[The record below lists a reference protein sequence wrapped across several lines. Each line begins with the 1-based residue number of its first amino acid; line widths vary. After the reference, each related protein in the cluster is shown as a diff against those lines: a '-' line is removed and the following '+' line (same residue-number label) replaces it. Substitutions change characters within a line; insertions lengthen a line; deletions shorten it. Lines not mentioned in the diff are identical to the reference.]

1 MSALKKLLY
10 KLLHPGGKAAVLLT
24 ICGAAASAAVFLL
37 DADGAAA
44 YLLYLIS
51 AYALAVIC
59 AYSARLLVKL
69 KKLIMSVEPGRRYFE
84 DIAFRRKAA
93 LYVSCGINSLYAL
106 FKMAAALMYK
116 SIWWGAVAMYYLI
129 LSQIYFW
136 LIKCMKQS
144 KSIENEIYE
153 ERIYRLCGCSI
164 FLLSAA
170 LSVVTICMVDYG
182 MAQSYPGVMIFAAA
196 AYTFYSAAVAVMNV
210 LRSARYNSPIL
221 SASVNVNLV
230 RAIVS
235 MFSLQTAMTARFA
248 SNGGG
253 SFMSV
258 AAGGALAGMGVLAI
272 AIVMIVKSS
281 SRIRKLL
288 ILDREDESCDQTY
301 R

>member
-1 MSALKKLLY
+1 
-10 KLLHPGGKAAVLLT
+10 
-24 ICGAAASAAVFLL
+24 
-37 DADGAAA
+37 
-44 YLLYLIS
+44 
-51 AYALAVIC
+51 
-59 AYSARLLVKL
+59 
-69 KKLIMSVEPGRRYFE
+69 MSVEPGRRYFE

-106 FKMAAALMYK
+106 FKMAAALIYK

-210 LRSARYNSPIL
+210 LRLGWGRQLYE
-221 SASVNVNLV
+221 
-230 RAIVS
+230 R
-235 MFSLQTAMTARFA
+235 
-248 SNGGG
+248 GGG
-253 SFMSV
+253 RSL
-258 AAGGALAGMGVLAI
+258 GGHGSACYSDSYDSKIQQQNQKI
-272 AIVMIVKSS
+272 AYF
-281 SRIRKLL
+281 RQRG
-288 ILDREDESCDQTY
+288 REL
-301 R
+301 